1 VGRASINFLFSS
13 PLRGEELTLFLFSS
27 PLRGEDIGG
36 GGKNKVGVKIKLRGG
51 GELSSCKSQPSPL
64 IPLPYEGEDKRKVI
78 SGNSQT
84 PEAELHPDKR

>member
-51 GELSSCKSQPSPL
+51 G